1 MYREVKKCC
10 MTFSMIRFFSEVRLA
25 AVFMCKCCISIY
37 PSYVFI
43 FYEKTD
49 NGLLYKLIFRKSL
62 LFI

>member
-1 MYREVKKCC
+1 